1 MQVLLTRS
9 ISGLKAADHFAA
21 EALSKI
27 KHGQEVRCEIR
38 RVRRPKQLRLYWALI
53 DACWRQHQ
61 DRYATK
67 QDLSDV
73 IKVAVG
79 HADEVVT
86 KSGKVVARPKS
97 ISFGNMPQD
106 AWEDFFG
113 RVIQFVCERIIP
125 GTDNEDLRAHLEELV
140 R

>member
-9 ISGLKAADHFAA
+9 ISGLKAADLHAA
-21 EALSKI
+21 EALAKI
-27 KHGQEVRCEIR
+27 KPGQEVRCEIR
-38 RVRRPKQLRLYWALI
+38 RVRNPKQLRLYWALI
-53 DACWRQHQ
+53 DACWQHQ
-61 DRYATK
+61 ARYASK

-97 ISFGNMPQD
+97 IAFGNMPQD

-113 RVIQFVCERIIP
+113 RVIEFVCQRIIP
-125 GTDNEDLRAHLEELV
+125 GTNDEDLRAHLEELV
-140 R
+140 G

>member
-9 ISGLKAADHFAA
+9 ISGLKAADLHAA
-21 EALSKI
+21 EALAKI
-27 KHGQEVRCEIR
+27 KPGQEVRCEIK
-38 RVRRPKQLRLYWALI
+38 RVRNSKQLRLYWALI
-53 DACWRQHQ
+53 DACWQHQ

-79 HADEVVT
+79 HSDEVVT
-86 KSGKVVARPKS
+86 KSGRTVARPKS
-97 ISFGNMPQD
+97 IAFGNMPQE
-106 AWEDFFG
+106 AWEDFFS

-125 GTDNEDLRAHLEELV
+125 GTNDAELCAHLEELV
-140 R
+140 G

>member
-9 ISGLKAADHFAA
+9 ISGLKAADHLAA
-21 EALSKI
+21 EELSRI
-27 KHGQEVRCEIR
+27 KLGQEVRCEIK
-38 RVRRPKQLRLYWALI
+38 RVRNPKQIRLYWALI
-53 DACWRQHQ
+53 DVCWHHQ

-79 HADEVVT
+79 HADEVT
-86 KSGKVVARPKS
+86 TRTGRVVARPRS
-97 ISFGNMPQD
+97 IAFGNMPQD
-106 AWEDFFG
+106 AWEDFFS
-113 RVIQFVCERIIP
+113 RVIEFVCQRIIP
-125 GTDNEDLRAHLEELV
+125 GTTDEDLRAHLEELV